1 MSTHQCPKIFGAFK
15 YYLSPSPL
23 NSWILFAIFLLIL
36 PVYPSFP
43 SQAPELQATPA
54 STFGSNPVPDFRI
67 EATLPS
73 IVLADGTTP
82 AISTI
87 IVNPIAG
94 FTGIVTLSTLPL
106 PADLTCA
113 PINPGTIRN
122 GSGQATLSCNS
133 NVART
138 YSVTIFGTA
147 EGIGHNATATF
158 TFRTLPGPDF
168 TIAAVDLVSLAADTT
183 ATSNVTVTPQ
193 GGFDSAVNLT
203 GTVYPSNG
211 LSVSLVP
218 QRLVL
223 GSGTSTASFT
233 ASSPGDYTVTIT
245 GISKLLSHTTTI
257 IVAVTL
263 AGPPDFEISASSGSI
278 IIEAGNQGVTRII
291 VTPSSGFT
299 GAITLAVEAPLG
311 ISCSLS
317 PTSVQSSGTS
327 TLTCNS
333 GRPGEYTI
341 TIKATGGTSTHNA
354 TVNMHVAT
362 ISPAAPTS
370 FTILGLT
377 PAFFDVIIAGII
389 AVVVAGAVL
398 FLRERFLAD
407 VHKERAIFSR
417 CTSSDQS
424 CEHASGRRSVQ
435 TSSACTGPRAWGIM
449 PRRASYPS
457 RPSPPS

>member
-113 PINPGTIRN
+113 PISPGTIRN

-133 NVART
+133 NVARA

-168 TIAAVDLVSLAADTT
+168 AIAAVDLVSLAADTT

-203 GTVYPSNG
+203 A
-211 LSVSLVP
+211 
-218 QRLVL
+218 
-223 GSGTSTASFT
+223 TAGFT

-278 IIEAGNQGVTRII
+278 NIEAGNQGVTRII
-291 VTPSSGFT
+291 VTPGSGFT
-299 GAITLAVEAPLG
+299 GAITLAVAAPAG

-317 PTSVQSSGTS
+317 PTSIQSSGTS

-333 GRPGEYTI
+333 GRPSEYTI
-341 TIKATGGTSTHNA
+341 TIKATGGTSTHTA
-354 TVNMHVAT
+354 TVNVHVAT
-362 ISPAAPTS
+362 LSPAAPAPS
-370 FTILGLT
+370 KILGLA
-377 PAFFDVIIAGII
+377 PAIFYGIMTGII
-389 AVVVAGAVL
+389 GIFTAGAVL
-398 FLRERFLAD
+398 VLRKRGSLA
-407 VHKERAIFSR
+407 
-417 CTSSDQS
+417 
-424 CEHASGRRSVQ
+424 RR
-435 TSSACTGPRAWGIM
+435 T
-449 PRRASYPS
+449 
-457 RPSPPS
+457 

>member
-113 PINPGTIRN
+113 PISPGTIRN

-133 NVART
+133 NVARA

-168 TIAAVDLVSLAADTT
+168 AIAAVDLVSLAADTT

-211 LSVSLVP
+211 LSVSLV
-218 QRLVL
+218 
-223 GSGTSTASFT
+223 SFT

-263 AGPPDFEISASSGSI
+263 AGPPDFEISASSGFI
-278 IIEAGNQGVTRII
+278 NIEAGNQGVTRII

-299 GAITLAVEAPLG
+299 GAITLAVAAPAG

-317 PTSVQSSGTS
+317 PTSIQSSGTI

-341 TIKATGGTSTHNA
+341 TIKATDGTSTHTA
-354 TVNMHVAT
+354 TVNVHVAT
-362 ISPAAPTS
+362 LSPAAPAPS
-370 FTILGLT
+370 TILGLA
-377 PAFFDVIIAGII
+377 PAFFYVIIAGII

-398 FLRERFLAD
+398 FLRLRGSLGD